1 MEIVFDS
8 IVAAVTFVT
17 SKLFTKL
24 EPNVEIE
31 ETKLVLVKFVSSP
44 FVISA
49 VVAFKLLIVP
59 FELRKLPKEAMLAKI
74 APDVIVVESKLILNN
89 EAIVAFEETRL
100 LFVMFCVNK
109 LLIVARVAFR
119 FPVEISPIKALLP
132 VKLVTFKLFTKEFSL
147 VKLVTNR
154 LEVVKL
160 TLTKSVLIIFAR
172 VAFVPIIFDIVAYV
186 FSKLVVVILICNVL
200 ATVE

>member
-31 ETKLVLVKFVSSP
+31 ETKLVLVRFVSNP
-44 FVISA
+44 LVISA
-49 VVAFKLLIVP
+49 VVAFKLLIV
-59 FELRKLPKEAMLAKI
+59 LLVLCKLPKEAMFAKI
-74 APDVIVVESKLILNN
+74 APDVMVVESRLMLNRD
-89 EAIVAFEETRL
+89 AIVAFEDTRL
-100 LFVMFCVNK
+100 LFEIFCVNR

-132 VKLVTFKLFTKEFSL
+132 VKLVKVKLLIREFSL
-147 VKLVTNR
+147 VILLASR
-154 LEVVKL
+154 FEVVKL
-160 TLTKSVLIIFAR
+160 MLRKSVLIILA
-172 VAFVPIIFDIVAYV
+172 IVA
-186 FSKLVVVILICNVL
+186 
-200 ATVE
+200 